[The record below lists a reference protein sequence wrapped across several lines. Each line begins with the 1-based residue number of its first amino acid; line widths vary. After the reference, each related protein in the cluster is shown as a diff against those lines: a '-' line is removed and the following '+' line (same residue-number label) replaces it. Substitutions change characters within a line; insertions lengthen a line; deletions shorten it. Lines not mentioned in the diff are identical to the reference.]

1 MKEYKIFGTKY
12 FSKWDDDVEKNK
24 YSNGRLIQ
32 MFTFR
37 MSNKKEIIPCS
48 LAFYYLKSKKSI
60 NKAYVRC
67 ELIKYKSEKVL
78 SQTYLDIFNPT
89 MIIKRR
95 YVKEFKYTSHNDR
108 YYTNSDLIK
117 ITCDIINDFICE
129 TSYDLSAIFKNKFK
143 DYKIDLKTVRKLKN

>member
-37 MSNKKEIIPCS
+37 MSNKKETIPCS

-67 ELIKYKSEKVL
+67 ELIKYKSE
-78 SQTYLDIFNPT
+78 TYLCNSIPM

-95 YVKEFKYTSHNDR
+95 YVKEFKYTSHSDR

-117 ITCDIINDFICE
+117 ITCDIIDEFICG